1 MCIKA
6 NFSCTKFFT
15 VLTSPCCLAEVRALT
30 HPVFLSTFRNK
41 MFHRT
46 LFATLL
52 PALLN
57 PLLTAAGICS
67 ECGVNGYY
75 YKEPGCFNITY
86 EAPLFGADA
95 GACFEIGGPYSPFGE
110 SGPCRSVEIILANEG
125 CECMYQCEQTFKEE
139 NGEGRY

>member
-1 MCIKA
+1 MYIKA
-6 NFSCTKFFT
+6 NFKRIGFFT
-15 VLTSPCCLAEVRALT
+15 VLILLWCLAEARALT
-30 HPVFLSTFRNK
+30 HPVILSTSRNK

-46 LFATLL
+46 FFATLL

-57 PLLTAAGICS
+57 PLLTAAGICP

-75 YKEPGCFNITY
+75 YKEPGCWNRTY

-95 GACFEIGGPYSPFGE
+95 GACFEIGKQYSPFGE

-125 CECMYQCEQTFKEE
+125 CECMYQCEQTCKEE
-139 NGEGRY
+139 MGVGQY

>member
-1 MCIKA
+1 MYIRA
-6 NFSCTKFFT
+6 NISRTKFFN
-15 VLTSPCCLAEVRALT
+15 VLTSPYCFAKARALT
-30 HPVFLSTFRNK
+30 NPVCPSTSQGK
-41 MFHRT
+41 MLYRILWT
-46 LFATLL
+46 TLL

-57 PLLTAAGICS
+57 PLLAAAGICT

-110 SGPCRSVEIILANEG
+110 SGPCRSVEIILAAEG
-125 CECMYQCEQTFKEE
+125 CECMYQGEQICEK
-139 NGEGRY
+139 GKGAVRY